1 MNIINQNQIDS
12 LKKFI
17 NSHESFIIAGHKEP
31 DGDCISSCL
40 GISFILE
47 HFNKPYIIFNLG
59 PFKRNEIKKFGDKF
73 VNEIPFMTQ
82 TEIKECGLIIADC
95 SELSR
100 IGDTGTDL
108 KSFDT
113 FIIDHHKTANVEGEN
128 KIIDSS
134 SPAASC
140 LVQQLF
146 ESLVGKPTEYQ
157 AYIFFFGL
165 ATDTGFFRYL
175 TSDSSEVFKAT
186 ARLVD
191 YGANPKKIYQEI
203 TSGKAWN
210 TRKLL
215 GILLN
220 RAERYCNGKLVV
232 TYETMEDTKKYGQ
245 EGRDSDALYSLML
258 EVENVEAV
266 VFLRQESEFNCTIGF
281 RSKDDCDVS
290 QIAAKFGGG
299 GHKNASGASTEG
311 RIETI
316 MPILIKEFSK
326 VL

>member
-1 MNIINQNQIDS
+1 MNIISKNQIS
-12 LKKFI
+12 SFKKFI
-17 NSHESFIIAGHKEP
+17 DSHETFIIAGHKEP
-31 DGDCISSCL
+31 DGDCVSSCL

-73 VNEIPFMTQ
+73 VNEIPFMSQ
-82 TEIKECGLIIADC
+82 TEIEECGLIIADC

-100 IGDTGTDL
+100 IGDTETDL

-128 KIIDSS
+128 NIIDST
-134 SPAASC
+134 SPAAAC

-146 ESLVGKPTEYQ
+146 ESLVGKPDEYQ

-165 ATDTGFFRYL
+165 ATDTGYFRYL
-175 TSDSSEVFKAT
+175 TTDSSEVFKAS

-203 TSGKAWN
+203 TSGKAWD

-220 RAERYCNGKLVV
+220 RAERYCNGKLVA

-266 VFLRQESEFNCTIGF
+266 VFLRQESEFNCTMGL

-316 MPILIKEFSK
+316 LPVVIKEFSK